1 MLPELPI
8 PTAKERYLEITS
20 LYGHDPED
28 WPTDVYAE
36 VYDDAQLRALAHR
49 ALSRSCPDC

>member
-20 LYGHDPED
+20 MYGHDPED

-36 VYDDAQLRALAHR
+36 VYDHEDLRRLAHR

>member
-8 PTAKERYLEITS
+8 PTAAERYLEIVS
-20 LYGHDPED
+20 QYGHDAED

-36 VYDDAQLRALAHR
+36 VYDHSDLRRLAHR
-49 ALSRSCPDC
+49 ALARSCPDC